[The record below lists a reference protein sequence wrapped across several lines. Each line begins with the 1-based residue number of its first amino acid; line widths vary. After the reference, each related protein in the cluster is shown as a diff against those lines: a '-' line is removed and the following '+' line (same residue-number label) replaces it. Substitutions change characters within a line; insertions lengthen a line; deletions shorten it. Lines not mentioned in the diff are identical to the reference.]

1 MADENQ
7 QPTQDDGANTTD
19 NSVTEEQKT
28 EEIQA
33 PAELS
38 EGASEAV
45 AEQSEATAETQTET
59 DEEDFDINKWYQDRY
74 QPGSVIEPDK
84 QGTEPEASFADRLS
98 SLNADEQGTVSPE
111 EAARVFEEEWNRR
124 EQRILSQ
131 VDQRVLGYD
140 NEKQELQA
148 VVNKYPQV
156 KSNPALFELIAD
168 KRDASAIRGGNGSL
182 LDAAEKV
189 MSLQKETRSDATQ
202 KAQRTQ
208 QIQASAHLETS
219 GVTGDSGVQ
228 RKAELRELAGSP
240 NQVKG
245 AEARRAL
252 LKSMMEDG
260 QIQLPQ

>member
-7 QPTQDDGANTTD
+7 QPTQDDGANTSD

-28 EEIQA
+28 EEIRA
-33 PAELS
+33 PAESS
-38 EGASEAV
+38 EGASEATE
-45 AEQSEATAETQTET
+45 EQSEATAETQTT
-59 DEEDFDINKWYQDRY
+59 ADEEDFDINKWYQDRY
-74 QPGSVIEPDK
+74 QPGSVIEPDR
-84 QGTEPEASFADRLS
+84 QGTEPQASFADRLN

-111 EAARVFEEEWNRR
+111 EAAKVFEDEWNRR

-148 VVNKYPQV
+148 VVNRYPQV

-182 LDAAEKV
+182 LEAAEKV
-189 MSLQKETRSDATQ
+189 MSLQKETRSEATQ

-228 RKAELRELAGSP
+228 RKSELRELAGSP